1 MAGQATVG
9 VELVEQVPG
18 LDTVLV
24 AVGGGGLAAGLRL
37 ALPSS
42 VRVIAV
48 ETEACN
54 AFHAASAARELVDV
68 SPAGVGAD
76 ALGARRI
83 GELPWSILADTTES
97 IVVDDGSVTAA
108 RHDLWSQ
115 YQLAVEPAAAVTLA
129 ALQTG
134 AYRPEPGERVVAV
147 VCGGNTDPADLFV
160 S

>member
-1 MAGQATVG
+1 MVHIVGELYDDVQEACDARAASIDALKIHPNNAPLTVAGQAALG

-18 LDTVLV
+18 LNSVLV

-54 AFHAASAARELVDV
+54 AFSASRAARELVGV

-76 ALGARRI
+76 APGACRI

-97 IVVDDGSVTAA
+97 IVVDDGSVTAT
-108 RHDLWSQ
+108 RRN
-115 YQLAVEPAAAVTLA
+115 P
-129 ALQTG
+129 
-134 AYRPEPGERVVAV
+134 
-147 VCGGNTDPADLFV
+147 
-160 S
+160 